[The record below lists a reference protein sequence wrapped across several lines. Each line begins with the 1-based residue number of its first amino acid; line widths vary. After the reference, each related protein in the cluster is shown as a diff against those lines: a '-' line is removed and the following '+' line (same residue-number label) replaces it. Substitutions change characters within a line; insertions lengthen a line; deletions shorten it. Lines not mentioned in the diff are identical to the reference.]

1 MCESKDERRSGTRE
15 ERAAAGKPEQAQQGP
30 AQGPGSGLGRKK
42 DKELKDAQGLGPQA
56 QGPGRKKRKEEEQR
70 RQEEEQKAKGSSK

>member
-30 AQGPGSGLGRKK
+30 VQGLGSGLGRKK
-42 DKELKDAQGLGPQA
+42 EKDAQGLGPQA
-56 QGPGRKKRKEEEQR
+56 QGPGRKKRKEEEQ
-70 RQEEEQKAKGSSK
+70 KAKGSSK